1 VDSEVFLPVAEAA
14 GGSYVPGARFYTGGG
29 GEEYCRLAFT
39 LVSLEE
45 LEEGARRLG
54 GVVAGT
60 REGTRI
66 GRISGSEEHG
76 FAGLTDRKNTDGQ
89 D

>member
-1 VDSEVFLPVAEAA
+1 VLAA
-14 GGSYVPGARFYTGGG
+14 
-29 GEEYCRLAFT
+29 
-39 LVSLEE
+39 
-45 LEEGARRLG
+45 GARRLG
-54 GVVAGT
+54 EALGT

-76 FAGLTDRKNTDGQ
+76 CAGLTDRKNTDGQ